1 MRRKSRMKIR
11 MEGRFRD
18 VGNMWKSGYG
28 RNVAM
33 NGGRVGEAHTAATAD
48 GMLDSGVRRRRERR
62 VHLALTHAVT
72 GGRKE
77 EQS

>member
-1 MRRKSRMKIR
+1 MKTG
-11 MEGRFRD
+11 MEGRFTG
-18 VGNMWKSGYG
+18 VGITWKSGYG
-28 RNVAM
+28 RKVAM
-33 NGGRVGEAHTAATAD
+33 NGGRPGEAHTAATAD

-62 VHLALTHAVT
+62 VHLALTNAAT